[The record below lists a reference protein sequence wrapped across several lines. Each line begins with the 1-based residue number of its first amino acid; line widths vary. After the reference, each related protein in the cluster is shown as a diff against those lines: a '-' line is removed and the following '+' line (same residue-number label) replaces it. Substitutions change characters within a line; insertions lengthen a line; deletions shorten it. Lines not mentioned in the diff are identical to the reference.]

1 MKIDMDST
9 VISMA
14 AIIGAYLVAEMAWSQ
29 IFNFFGF

>member
-1 MKIDMDST
+1 MKMNMDST

-14 AIIGAYLVAEMAWSQ
+14 AIIGAYLVAEMAWAQ